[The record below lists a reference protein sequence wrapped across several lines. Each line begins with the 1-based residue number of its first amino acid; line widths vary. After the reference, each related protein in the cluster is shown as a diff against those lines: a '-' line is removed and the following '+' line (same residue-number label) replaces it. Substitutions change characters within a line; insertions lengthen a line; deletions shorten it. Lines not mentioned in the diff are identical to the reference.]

1 MSDSFSLTS
10 YQFHLPEEL
19 IAQYPVTPRDTSRL
33 MVINRADGSITEV
46 PFYEISR
53 FLQNEDCL
61 VFNNTKVIPARIY
74 GTLKGGGTGELL
86 LIRQMSPENPSVW
99 STFVRPGRKLK
110 KGGQLFFKEG
120 AFCTVL
126 DIEEGGERIVE
137 FSYSHPSFE
146 EFLSQNGEIP
156 LPHYI
161 RNGEASDSDSQQYQT
176 VYASKPGAVAAPTAG
191 LHFTESLLEKLGSQ
205 GVERS
210 FVTLHVGPGTFKP
223 VQVEDIR
230 SHQMH
235 REEFW
240 IEPEEAEKINQSR
253 GKVVAVGTTSCRS
266 LESASNQEGRV
277 IPGHY
282 LTDIF
287 IYPGYEFKRV
297 DALLT
302 NFHLPGSTLI
312 MLVSAFMGTELTKE
326 AYQKAIREKFRFY
339 SYGDAMLIL

>member
-1 MSDSFSLTS
+1 MSDTFSLAS

-33 MVINRADGSITEV
+33 MVIERSSGTITEV

-53 FLQNEDCL
+53 FLQKEDCL

-86 LIRQMSPENPSVW
+86 LIRQLSQDDPSVW
-99 STFVRPGRKLK
+99 SAFVRPGRKLK
-110 KGGQLFFKEG
+110 KGGQLFFKDG
-120 AFCTVL
+120 ASCTVL
-126 DIEEGGERIVE
+126 DVEEEGERILK
-137 FSYSHPSFE
+137 FTYSHASFE
-146 EFLSQNGEIP
+146 DFLSQNGEIP

-161 RNGEASDSDSQQYQT
+161 RNGEASDTDTQQYQT
-176 VYASKPGAVAAPTAG
+176 VYAARPGAVAAPTAG
-191 LHFTESLLEKLGSQ
+191 LHFTESLLDRLASQ

-230 SHQMH
+230 SHKMH

-240 IEPEEAEKINQSR
+240 VEPEEAEKVNKCQ
-253 GKVVAVGTTSCRS
+253 GKIVAVGTTSCRA
-266 LESASNQEGRV
+266 LESSANEQGKV

-287 IYPGYEFKRV
+287 IYPGYSFKRV

-312 MLVSAFMGTELTKE
+312 MLVSAFMGAELTKE
-326 AYQKAIREKFRFY
+326 AYQKAIQERFRFY
-339 SYGDAMLIL
+339 SYGDAMLII